1 MNTRPLTTTEENNL
15 QVVRGTAGDFALLF
29 ITATG
34 LDKAILDATLPLR
47 TMLKEKG
54 IHDFN
59 AQGQGQ
65 SNKLVLDG
73 VVVEDD
79 KLAPI
84 RFSLYRPET
93 KQGDPRLWP
102 YSFAEHTKADDVFSV
117 FVQGGKVH
125 FLNLT
130 RLSVAED
137 IRHGGDTVAARFF
150 GSLGREV
157 SAVSAELLN
166 LLREVAN
173 RGPLRA
179 VCRGDTAIG
188 RSIEA
193 ALGIQ
198 MNARKSPDYKGIEL
212 KSFRATKPDN
222 GLITL
227 FSKTPD
233 WKRGLIKDRSLG
245 FLRRYGYFS
254 QEKNRNQLYCSV
266 YATKE
271 NSLGFKLKLN
281 EPVSDLEEYH
291 SETPSQPIAV
301 WAMDTL
307 HDCLREKHAETFWIK
322 AGTETRSS
330 GEEYFSL
337 RSITHTRRP
346 IVPQFDAFIVEG
358 QICMDHTIY
367 ADGAGAGDHGY
378 LFRVRQ
384 EKFTQLF
391 TGEPRSYAL
400 C

>member
-1 MNTRPLTTTEENNL
+1 MNTRPLTAIEEGNL
-15 QVVRGTAGDFALLF
+15 QVVRGTAGDFSLLF

-34 LDKAILDATLPLR
+34 LDKNILDATLPLR
-47 TMLKEKG
+47 ALLNEKR

-59 AQGQGQ
+59 AQGQGPDH
-65 SNKLVLDG
+65 KVVLNG
-73 VVVEDD
+73 VVVEDAR
-79 KLAPI
+79 LIPI
-84 RFSLYRPET
+84 KISLYRPET

-102 YSFAEHTKADDVFSV
+102 YGLTEHASPDNVFCV
-117 FVQGGKVH
+117 FVQSGQVH
-125 FLNLT
+125 FLNLS
-130 RLSVAED
+130 RSVLAAD
-137 IRHGGDTVAARFF
+137 IRARRETVASRFF
-150 GSLGREV
+150 STLGQEV
-157 SAVSAELLN
+157 SSVSVELLA
-166 LLREVAN
+166 LLREVAS
-173 RGPLRA
+173 RGPIRA

-188 RSIEA
+188 RSIES

-198 MNARKSPDYKGIEL
+198 MNARKTPDYKGIEL

-254 QEKNRNQLYCSV
+254 EEKNRNQLYCSV
-266 YATKE
+266 YSTSE
-271 NSLGFKLKLN
+271 NSLGFRLKLN
-281 EPVSDLEEYH
+281 ESVCDLEEYH
-291 SETPSQPIAV
+291 RETPSQPIAV

-307 HDCLREKHAETFWIK
+307 HNCLKEKHAETFWIK
-322 AGTETRSS
+322 ASTETRAN
-330 GEEYFSL
+330 GEEFFSL

-367 ADGAGAGDHGY
+367 AEGTGAGDHGY

-391 TGEPRSYAL
+391 TGEPQSYSL
-400 C
+400 S